1 MKKLLRPRDYLLLTL
16 GFLGDTFEEVKDPF
30 RLQEQNSLLLYGA
43 VPQRWKRHN
52 FERAAK
58 RMLHTG
64 DIEKVIFHGKP
75 VLKLTSAGLGKWS
88 REFPLFDLSQKSW
101 DGWWRM
107 VGFDIPNKLQG
118 KRGSLRDKL
127 KEFGMGKLQ
136 ESLYITPYDFGL
148 DLQEFIESHELSPYV
163 EVFEA
168 RHTFGSTPQIL
179 AWRVWQLDKLNERYE
194 DFFQMLVDKRSFT
207 SLERLDLQKQFEE
220 ILLNDPLL
228 PRELLPKDWAG
239 YKVRKLVLG
248 K

>member
-16 GFLGDTFEEVKDPF
+16 GLFGDVFEEIKDPF
-30 RLQEQNSLLLYGA
+30 KLQEQGSLLLYGG
-43 VPQRWKRHN
+43 VPKRWKRHN

-58 RMLHTG
+58 RMLRTG
-64 DIEKVIFHGKP
+64 DIEKVMNNGKP

-88 REFPLFDLSQKSW
+88 REFPLFELSQKKW

-107 VGFDIPNKLQG
+107 VGFDIPNKLKG
-118 KRGSLRDKL
+118 RRGSLRDKL

-148 DLQEFIESHELSPYV
+148 DLQEFIESHELSDYV

-168 RHTFGSTPQIL
+168 RHAFGSTPQNI
-179 AWRVWQLDKLNERYE
+179 AWRVWQLDKLNKEYE
-194 DFFQMLVDKRSFT
+194 GLLQTLINNKTFT
-207 SLERLDLQKQFEE
+207 SSEKLEIQNQFEN
-220 ILLNDPLL
+220 ILLSDPLL
-228 PRELLPKDWAG
+228 PRDLLPKEWIG
-239 YKVRKLVLG
+239 YKVRKIFLG

>member
-16 GFLGDTFEEVKDPF
+16 GFLGDTFEEIKDPF
-30 RLQEQNSLLLYGA
+30 RLQEQGSLLLYGG

-58 RMLHTG
+58 RMLKTG
-64 DIEKVIFHGKP
+64 DIEKVISHGKP
-75 VLKLTSAGLGKWS
+75 VMKLTSAGRGKWS
-88 REFPLFDLSQKSW
+88 REFPLFELSQKSW

-107 VGFDIPNKLQG
+107 VAFDIPNKLEG
-118 KRGSLRDKL
+118 RRNSLREKL

-148 DLQEFIESHELSPYV
+148 DLQEFIETHELSEYV

-168 RHTFGSTPQIL
+168 RHTFGSDPQTL
-179 AWRVWQLDKLNERYE
+179 VWRVWQLEKLEERYE
-194 DFFQMLVDKRSFT
+194 ELWQQLKEDQPFT
-207 SLERLDLQKQFEE
+207 STDRLKYQTQFEQV
-220 ILLNDPLL
+220 LLSDPLL
-228 PRELLPKDWAG
+228 PKELLPKDWIG
-239 YKVRKLVLG
+239 FKVRKLFLG